1 MVKEIQV
8 QRSTLL
14 PQRIEK
20 DYKEEV
26 DYRQQAFDKEDQR
39 RLTRNQV
46 SYLHIEIEDSIDE
59 DLFTDQDSG
68 SETLSGTEAGADSD
82 LETITFPKQLW
93 KPIILAS

>member
-20 DYKEEV
+20 DYQEEV

-59 DLFTDQDSG
+59 DLFTD
-68 SETLSGTEAGADSD
+68 
-82 LETITFPKQLW
+82 
-93 KPIILAS
+93 